1 MSDLLSEEE
10 RSALQAPYAAS
21 VGRPREVAR
30 AEFPSVSQLDPERG
44 AALVAAL
51 KLWLTTVSQELARQ
65 LRVPCIARP
74 PYLQTVTRTQLPL
87 TEEEAIWAVVEDYP
101 ECQIVLTMPRS
112 FSASLCE
119 RIFGAPL
126 APRENRTLSPAE
138 RSLLDEIA
146 GSWMTELSEAWEE
159 SRVHPCPPPDA
170 DETPADSPD
179 ENWLR
184 WTSDLH
190 CGPVEGAISLSMAPS
205 TALVLMGVVSR
216 GGSVPLTP
224 TCMVGRLGEVP
235 VELRAVLGQAELT
248 LDELSSLQVG
258 DVIALDR
265 RARDPVELLIGEN
278 AFCRARAGLA
288 GQLVAVELIADASE
302 ETKHER

>member
-1 MSDLLSEEE
+1 
-10 RSALQAPYAAS
+10 
-21 VGRPREVAR
+21 
-30 AEFPSVSQLDPERG
+30 
-44 AALVAAL
+44 
-51 KLWLTTVSQELARQ
+51 
-65 LRVPCIARP
+65 
-74 PYLQTVTRTQLPL
+74 VTRSQLPL
-87 TEEEAIWAVVEDYP
+87 TEEEAFWGVVEDYP
-101 ECQIVLTMPRS
+101 ECQILISIPRS

-126 APRENRTLSPAE
+126 LSRENRTLSPAE
-138 RSLLDEIA
+138 RSLLEGIV
-146 GSWMTELSEAWEE
+146 GTWMTELSRVWED
-159 SRVHPCPPPDA
+159 RRINPCPSPEA
-170 DETPADSPD
+170 DETAIDSPD
-179 ENWLR
+179 GNWLR

-190 CGPVEGAISLSMAPS
+190 CGPVEGTISLSMAPS

-216 GGSVPLTP
+216 GGSVPVTP
-224 TCMVGRLGEVP
+224 TYMVGRLGEVP

-265 RARDPVELLIGEN
+265 RAQDPVELLIGDH

-302 ETKHER
+302 EMKHER